1 MVKQMEVESFD
12 GDWLALREP
21 FDAAARNPGLA
32 QALMEHLDA
41 KGRPRFLDLGA
52 GTGSLT
58 RWLGHFVG
66 RAHAWVLA
74 DADPELMSR
83 AFDTMMDSAET
94 IGWRATWPQ
103 RKVLLL
109 HPPEGAWRIE
119 GILTNLA
126 EAPEGLP
133 LEDVD
138 AVTCSA
144 LCDLVSEAWLTR
156 LAAGLA
162 QRKLPFYAALNV
174 SGREW
179 FSPPFPGDALV
190 ARGFARDQFRDK
202 GFGGMALGAR
212 APDVIAQAF
221 AVHGYTV
228 HRAPSDCVISRRD
241 PDMAMALAD
250 GHARA
255 AMKKERKARAKILDW
270 LIDRRAQAGLQRLS
284 VRVGHTDILCLPP
297 VKD

>member
-1 MVKQMEVESFD
+1 MVRQMGVEQFD

-21 FDAAARNPGLA
+21 FDAMARNHDIA
-32 QALMEHLDA
+32 RALMDHLDA

-74 DADPELMSR
+74 DADAELMAR
-83 AFDTMMDSAET
+83 AFDTMMDSAEA

-126 EAPEGLP
+126 EAPDGLP
-133 LEDVD
+133 LENVD

-144 LCDLVSEAWLTR
+144 LCDLVSEAWVVR
-156 LAAGLA
+156 LAGALA
-162 QRKLPFYAALNV
+162 RRRLPFYAALNV
-174 SGREW
+174 TGQER
-179 FSPPFPGDALV
+179 FMPPCPGDALV
-190 ARGFARDQFRDK
+190 ARGFARDQRRVK
-202 GFGGMALGAR
+202 GFSGMALGA
-212 APDVIAQAF
+212 AATDTIARIF
-221 AVHGYTV
+221 AGHGYRV
-228 HRAPSDCVISRRD
+228 LRGASPWVIPRQ
-241 PDMAMALAD
+241 AGEMALELAL
-250 GHARA
+250 GHAEAALRHERRGAAEIRA
-255 AMKKERKARAKILDW
+255 WAERRGE
-270 LIDRRAQAGLQRLS
+270 QADAGRLS
-284 VRVGHTDILCLPP
+284 ARVGHQDILCLPG
-297 VKD
+297 